1 MGKADSKSLRWLLIR
16 GSLYLTLISSASF
29 SFASVLTKD
38 TSRPLE
44 GMRVY
49 NVGVL
54 MASSLDSPFD
64 LERAGP
70 AVDMALELVNKQFL
84 SQHNIR
90 LQKQQARYGSSA
102 VYLPRS
108 GHICLPLLVITFY
121 LRFVPVK
128 AIP

>member
-1 MGKADSKSLRWLLIR
+1 MEKPLRWFLI
-16 GSLYLTLISSASF
+16 GGGLYLTLISTNLFTSTSA
-29 SFASVLTKD
+29 LTTQ
-38 TSRPLE
+38 TSRSLQ

-70 AVDMALELVNKQFL
+70 AVDMALELVNKEFL

-90 LQKQQARYGSSA
+90 LQKQQAR
-102 VYLPRS
+102 
-108 GHICLPLLVITFY
+108 
-121 LRFVPVK
+121 
-128 AIP
+128 